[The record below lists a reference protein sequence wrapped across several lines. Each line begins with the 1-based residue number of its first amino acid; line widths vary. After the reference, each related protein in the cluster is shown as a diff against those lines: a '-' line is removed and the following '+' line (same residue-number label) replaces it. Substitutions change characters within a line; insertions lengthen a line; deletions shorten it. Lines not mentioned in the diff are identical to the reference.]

1 MARMTRTISV
11 RIDEESMRALRLL
24 EAQGRT
30 RSEAIRTALHEA
42 AAARRTRRALHA
54 EAARLAADEDDRREM
69 AAIAE
74 ELDEI
79 SEPW

>member
-1 MARMTRTISV
+1 M

-30 RSEAIRTALHEA
+30 RSEAIRTALREA
-42 AAARRTRRALHA
+42 AAARRTRRALRA

>member
-1 MARMTRTISV
+1 
-11 RIDEESMRALRLL
+11 MRALRLL

-30 RSEAIRTALHEA
+30 RSEAIRTALREA
-42 AAARRTRRALHA
+42 AAARRTRSALRA